1 MKNNNHNFQRN
12 LVNKHLLNIIL
23 LMLITFFSAP
33 VFSEQS
39 STTQTGLSK
48 EQKLI
53 AANLVGVSIS
63 IAWGLRYWDYG
74 SSKPYI
80 EDDNWFQENS
90 KHGGVDKLGH
100 LYSSYGIS
108 HLLYFAYKDWGYSQ
122 RKAMLYGAISGFALT
137 TFSEIGDSIS
147 SHGFSIQDWEMDFTG
162 AVAAYLLLRYP
173 GAQKLIDI
181 RTQYLPSLASTD
193 RLTDYERIK
202 FLVAFKLSGLKQL
215 NTSLA
220 RYLEFHIGYYARGY
234 ETEAANPTRNVYAAV
249 GINLSEILRTKTS
262 FNKTAIAL
270 NYYQIPYTYIDFKNN
285 LNR

>member
-1 MKNNNHNFQRN
+1 
-12 LVNKHLLNIIL
+12 
-23 LMLITFFSAP
+23 MLITCFSTT
-33 VFSEQS
+33 VFSDQFPER
-39 STTQTGLSK
+39 QTSLSK

-53 AANLVGVSIS
+53 AANLIGVSIS
-63 IAWGLRYWDYG
+63 IAWGLRYWNYG

-80 EDDNWFQENS
+80 ENDNWFQADS

-108 HLLYFAYKDWGYSQ
+108 HLLYYAYKDWGYS
-122 RKAMLYGAISGFALT
+122 RSKAMLYGAISGFALT

-181 RTQYLPSLASTD
+181 RTQYLPTPTTD
-193 RLTDYERIK
+193 DLLTDYERIK
-202 FLVAFKLSGLKQL
+202 FLVAFKLSGIEQL

-234 ETEAANPTRNVYAAV
+234 ETEAAHPSRKVYAAV

-262 FNKTAIAL
+262 WKKTAVAL
-270 NYYQIPYTYIDFKNN
+270 NYFQLPFTYIDNKYN